1 MILENAHAQT
11 CPVRCTRKDFILMHV
26 AIAPGNSSVVIN
38 LHITKIQERTMNNF
52 LHIEQAAGWLD
63 RVETILLVEDE
74 AFVRNVTREIL
85 QAAGYRV
92 LTAGDAVAAM
102 RLYNE
107 FGPQVDLLLTDM
119 ILPGENGG
127 ELTARIRRQKPA
139 LRVLFVTGYADQI
152 AVLKDSGEECLAKP
166 FCTEVLLRTVTE
178 LMENVQP
185 EQAEPV
191 MLACAG
197 A

>member
-1 MILENAHAQT
+1 
-11 CPVRCTRKDFILMHV
+11 
-26 AIAPGNSSVVIN
+26 
-38 LHITKIQERTMNNF
+38 MNDF
-52 LHIEQAAGWLD
+52 LHIENVAAWED

-92 LTAGDAVAAM
+92 LTAGDGVAAK
-102 RLYNE
+102 RLYDE
-107 FGPQVDLLLTDM
+107 FEPEVDLLLTDM

-127 ELTARIRRQKPA
+127 ELAAIMRRENPR

-152 AVLKDSGEECLAKP
+152 VVLKDAGEEYLLKP
-166 FCTEVLLRTVTE
+166 FCSEVLLRKVAE
-178 LMENVQP
+178 LMDEPRVQV
-185 EQAEPV
+185 EQGESV
-191 MLACAG
+191 MRACVG

>member
-1 MILENAHAQT
+1 MISY
-11 CPVRCTRKDFILMHV
+11 IL
-26 AIAPGNSSVVIN
+26 ND
-38 LHITKIQERTMNNF
+38 F
-52 LHIEQAAGWLD
+52 LHIERAAAWEN

-92 LTAGDAVAAM
+92 LTAGDGVAAT
-102 RLYNE
+102 RLYKE
-107 FGPQVDLLLTDM
+107 FGPEVDLLLTDM

-127 ELTARIRRQKPA
+127 ELAARMRRQNPG

-152 AVLKDSGEECLAKP
+152 VVLKDADEEYLLKP
-166 FCTEVLLRTVTE
+166 FCSEVLLRKVTE
-178 LMENVQP
+178 LMDQP
-185 EQAEPV
+185 RVQAEQVQAEQGESV
-191 MLACAG
+191 MRACVG

>member
-1 MILENAHAQT
+1 
-11 CPVRCTRKDFILMHV
+11 
-26 AIAPGNSSVVIN
+26 
-38 LHITKIQERTMNNF
+38 MNTF
-52 LHIEQAAGWLD
+52 LHIEKMAAWNE

-102 RLYNE
+102 RLYDE
-107 FGPQVDLLLTDM
+107 FRPEVDLLLTDM
-119 ILPGENGG
+119 ILPGENGI
-127 ELTARIRRQKPA
+127 ELAARMRRHNPT

-152 AVLKDSGEECLAKP
+152 AVLRDSGEEYLLKP
-166 FCTEVLLRTVTE
+166 FCTEVLLRKLARLVE
-178 LMENVQP
+178 EPSVQP
-185 EQAEPV
+185 EQGEPV
-191 MLACAG
+191 MLACVG